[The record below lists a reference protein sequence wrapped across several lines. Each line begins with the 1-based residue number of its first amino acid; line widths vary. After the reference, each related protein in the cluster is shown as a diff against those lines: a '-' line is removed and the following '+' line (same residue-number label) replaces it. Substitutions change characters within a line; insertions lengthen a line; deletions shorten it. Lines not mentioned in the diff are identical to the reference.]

1 MKIYLRVHVYTCT
14 SHVHMMFVIQVI
26 QPSAYPISNLI
37 HAPLVDSG
45 GKFKNIVNSKVKIKR

>member
-1 MKIYLRVHVYTCT
+1 MKIYLRTCT